1 MAKKKE
7 KKERSKRLVKR
18 MKEVGTPAVVFNFDG
33 TVMNT
38 GPAIVASY
46 RHVFAKYNM
55 ASEFTRERQ
64 EEVIGQPVA
73 VMMRE
78 FFPEEKLEEAVE
90 EFRSYQ
96 HYHLRDLIQPM
107 PGIEDLFA
115 WLKEND
121 YRIGIVSSR
130 SRDSLVNIL
139 EHAGLISYVDVII
152 AHYYKNGEETD
163 AESLRQTWKL
173 LKKKCC
179 IYIGDMPQDILA
191 GHEVGAFT
199 IAYVSSKRRLYEI
212 IEAGPDFVTADYKQ
226 VRKLLEGEPY
236 WLAYEMIPEISP
248 ESEEEESAASE
259 TEEVREE
266 QTA

>member
-18 MKEVGTPAVVFNFDG
+18 MKEAGTPAVVFNFDG

-236 WLAYEMIPEISP
+236 WLAYEMIPEIAP